1 MASRGK
7 EEKRDFRLD
16 VADRLIQ
23 QMEQGTARWQKPW
36 KSGEVQVPV
45 NAVTGKPYRGVNR
58 ETLMMFSPDASD
70 PRWCTY
76 KQAQEKGWQVRKGA
90 SGLPLEV
97 WKEYEHKLTEEE
109 IRRLEEQG
117 ATDIEPTEKRLGVR
131 YYTVFH
137 ASQID
142 GIPPLERPDITHEV
156 DGKPD
161 ERLPKLA
168 EAMGVSLGYG
178 GGAAFY
184 HSSTDHVQMPPIE
197 TFEKAVGHDTTLLHE
212 LSHATGHEHRLSR
225 KLGNPFGSPEYA
237 VEELRAEMSAAMTA
251 ASLGLGFDPAAQD
264 VEQDREAG
272 NSAAYLAGWLKAL
285 PEKERKQT
293 IMQVIKDAQ
302 SISDYLIERTPELE
316 QAVEVGRDPGISVGE
331 QEVATLSRGDYVRY
345 NDELGREQE
354 ALIFDA
360 EDGGQ
365 PNRYRIF
372 PILRLYREDGSS
384 LSIPGISDEPR
395 IVSIPESVLKQ
406 HIPGVIS
413 PEAMDAIDPFTETY
427 KRNMSDELQN
437 PVEREVLLTVERAL
451 QEAQKEPEQP
461 EKTPDAGLLE
471 SIPAIRT
478 TLVLTPRTD
487 IQPYVSDEVRYVP
500 VSAVS
505 GRVDEVEY
513 KAREL
518 KMTMIDGSRVFVL
531 MPDGLSFANFK
542 DSGDYEKDLDK
553 LFALKGMTVD
563 IRAPNEKSVIIF
575 DLDTGD
581 DIYNGVSDRP
591 RTPHYLLE
599 SAAVLPKSE
608 GKLFYTLP
616 HDGGREEL
624 ESVTGKLNAVYDT
637 NALEIQRKDG
647 KPLLVFSPSSPM
659 VPDGSN
665 TDMNRYCGLIG
676 KEITV
681 KPQLRGLD
689 VAEFYPDIATQAARE
704 QLRQVTETMPDKM
717 DALFDKTRETAA
729 KLDPLDEQAQIK
741 LRKDYQQGVDDVF
754 GIIREGPDR
763 GTDRHIL
770 ELERAG
776 VTEVY
781 QTPEVQK
788 YREISEKQRERA
800 SDFRRA
806 LDEQWKAQIRER
818 GKEVLQ
824 GVDAGTTP
832 VSKELEAAAVYWK
845 QGIFVSE
852 HSQPVRAILDDIEQK
867 NLPRMLS
874 LIGHNSQNPASQEVF
889 TRMTGIALGKSQKER
904 VAQLEAWAG
913 PEKVAALQQAAAKK
927 AEREREEAPRKAL
940 RVAFDA
946 LSSSQVRVS
955 IDGGSRVV
963 DGQEYIELKA
973 SRGYTQVGSHKNGAV
988 VERFL
993 RNPQTSATTRFN
1005 DRRFNEFCKAVQSL
1019 DPDGDLVK
1027 AMETA
1032 KIPLN
1037 LPEKPLEKAQEPQ
1050 VSSAGL
1056 SDSVGAADRL
1066 AKSLEVLEQHSLTL
1080 PRPDGTHKTVNAR
1093 RYLDEGIARGFTQ
1106 ADTTANPLAWINP
1119 ETQKRLTVR
1128 DDALA
1133 ATLRAAQAVDTHVG
1147 RAIQSVARQKTDLEW
1162 EM

>member
-16 VADRLIQ
+16 VADRLIH

-76 KQAQEKGWQVRKGA
+76 KQAQEKGWQVCKGA

-197 TFEKAVGHDTTLLHE
+197 TFEKAAGHDTTLLHE
-212 LSHATGHEHRLSR
+212 LSHATGHESRLSR

-316 QAVEVGRDPGISVGE
+316 QAVEVDRDPGISVGE
-331 QEVATLSRGDYVRY
+331 REVATLSRGDYVRY

-437 PVEREVLLTVERAL
+437 PVEREVLLTVE
-451 QEAQKEPEQP
+451 
-461 EKTPDAGLLE
+461 
-471 SIPAIRT
+471 
-478 TLVLTPRTD
+478 
-487 IQPYVSDEVRYVP
+487 
-500 VSAVS
+500 
-505 GRVDEVEY
+505 
-513 KAREL
+513 
-518 KMTMIDGSRVFVL
+518 
-531 MPDGLSFANFK
+531 
-542 DSGDYEKDLDK
+542 
-553 LFALKGMTVD
+553 
-563 IRAPNEKSVIIF
+563 
-575 DLDTGD
+575 
-581 DIYNGVSDRP
+581 
-591 RTPHYLLE
+591 
-599 SAAVLPKSE
+599 
-608 GKLFYTLP
+608 
-616 HDGGREEL
+616 
-624 ESVTGKLNAVYDT
+624 
-637 NALEIQRKDG
+637 
-647 KPLLVFSPSSPM
+647 
-659 VPDGSN
+659 
-665 TDMNRYCGLIG
+665 
-676 KEITV
+676 
-681 KPQLRGLD
+681 
-689 VAEFYPDIATQAARE
+689 
-704 QLRQVTETMPDKM
+704 
-717 DALFDKTRETAA
+717 
-729 KLDPLDEQAQIK
+729 
-741 LRKDYQQGVDDVF
+741 
-754 GIIREGPDR
+754 
-763 GTDRHIL
+763 
-770 ELERAG
+770 
-776 VTEVY
+776 
-781 QTPEVQK
+781 
-788 YREISEKQRERA
+788 
-800 SDFRRA
+800 
-806 LDEQWKAQIRER
+806 
-818 GKEVLQ
+818 
-824 GVDAGTTP
+824 
-832 VSKELEAAAVYWK
+832 
-845 QGIFVSE
+845 
-852 HSQPVRAILDDIEQK
+852 
-867 NLPRMLS
+867 
-874 LIGHNSQNPASQEVF
+874 
-889 TRMTGIALGKSQKER
+889 
-904 VAQLEAWAG
+904 
-913 PEKVAALQQAAAKK
+913 AALQVAPEKSERTLDAELIAHLEKRNQIRQGEGTELPAAGDDWPGRLPTGLGGDRIENAENFIRITAMRNPEQAEQWAAELRGNPRGY
-927 AEREREEAPRKAL
+927 AERL
-940 RVAFDA
+940 
-946 LSSSQVRVS
+946 
-955 IDGGSRVV
+955 G
-963 DGQEYIELKA
+963 LKA
-973 SRGYTQVGSHKNGAV
+973 DNI
-988 VERFL
+988 ERIA
-993 RNPQTSATTRFN
+993 RQMEQGVQRIDIVSASPARS
-1005 DRRFNEFCKAVQSL
+1005 D
-1019 DPDGDLVK
+1019 
-1027 AMETA
+1027 
-1032 KIPLN
+1032 
-1037 LPEKPLEKAQEPQ
+1037 
-1050 VSSAGL
+1050 L
-1056 SDSVGAADRL
+1056 SDSVGAAGRL